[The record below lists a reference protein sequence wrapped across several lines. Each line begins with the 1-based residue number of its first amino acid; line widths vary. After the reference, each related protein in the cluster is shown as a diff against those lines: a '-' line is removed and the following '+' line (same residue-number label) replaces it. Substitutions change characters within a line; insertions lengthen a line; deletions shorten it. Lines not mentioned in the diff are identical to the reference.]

1 MAAPQNERALSSRM
15 VTGPSPADSMVISA
29 PKRPVAVL
37 TPPAPSRS
45 ATAATSGAACSGR
58 AAATNEGLRPLRV
71 SPYKVNWLTTK
82 APPPD
87 STTERFILPS
97 ASSNTRSVATLSAS
111 QAAWADPS
119 SWVTPTSTSRPAPI
133 SPTTSVFTSTR
144 AHATLETTAR
154 TGWLL
159 LLGAGALRDDPEGV
173 VDAVHALDRGQL
185 EGEPKGGDPVAPGG
199 DRGRHDVDVVVRKD
213 LGDVAEQLGAVQ
225 RLHLDGDREHRWAGA
240 VPGHVDHA
248 VGVALQVGG
257 VGTVGAVDADA
268 VPAGDE
274 SDDRVTRHRSATSG
288 ELDPDVVDPLDQHAP
303 AGRQRAGWPG
313 GAVQGE
319 VVVLLLLLAEVGL
332 EAVDHAGGGDLTRA
346 DSGVEGVQR
355 GEAHLGG
362 QRRQGAALGEPL
374 QRQAGFAHGADQRL
388 LAGLD
393 GVLAP
398 LLGEPLADLVARPRC
413 LDDRQPVPRRPGV
426 WRLGGEDLHRLAV
439 LERVLQ
445 RHEPLVDPRAH
456 AAVADLGVHGVGA
469 VDRGRARRELE
480 DVALG
485 REDEHLVDVE
495 VGLEVV
501 DEVLG
506 VRQLPLPVDELP

>member
-71 SPYKVNWLTTK
+71 SPYKVNWLTTR

-173 VDAVHALDRGQL
+173 VDAVHALDRGQ
-185 EGEPKGGDPVAPGG
+185 
-199 DRGRHDVDVVVRKD
+199 HDVDVVVRKD

-225 RLHLDGDREHRWAGA
+225 RLHLDGDREHRRAGA

-274 SDDRVTRHRSATSG
+274 SDDRVTRYRGATSG

-303 AGRQRAGWPG
+303 AGRQRARGPD

-374 QRQAGFAHGADQRL
+374 QRQAGLAEGADQRL

-393 GVLAP
+393 GVLAA
-398 LLGEPLADLVARPRC
+398 LLGEPLPDLVARPRC
-413 LDDRQPVPRRPGV
+413 LDDRQPVPRRTGV
-426 WRLGGEDLHRLAV
+426 GCLGGEDLDRLAV

-445 RHEPLVDPRAH
+445 RHQPLVDARAH
-456 AAVADLGVHGVGA
+456 AAVADLGVHGVGE

-485 REDEHLVDVE
+485 GEDEHFVDVE

-506 VRQLPLPVDELP
+506 VRQLALPVDELP

>member
-71 SPYKVNWLTTK
+71 SP
-82 APPPD
+82 
-87 STTERFILPS
+87 
-97 ASSNTRSVATLSAS
+97 
-111 QAAWADPS
+111 
-119 SWVTPTSTSRPAPI
+119 TSTSRPAPI

-173 VDAVHALDRGQL
+173 VDAVHALDRGQHVGEVGDVGQL
-185 EGEPKGGDPVAPGG
+185 EGEAKGGDPVAPGG

-225 RLHLDGDREHRWAGA
+225 RLHLDGDREHRRAGA

-274 SDDRVTRHRSATSG
+274 SDDRVTRYRGATSG

-303 AGRQRAGWPG
+303 AGRQRARGPD

-332 EAVDHAGGGDLTRA
+332 EAV
-346 DSGVEGVQR
+346 
-355 GEAHLGG
+355 
-362 QRRQGAALGEPL
+362 
-374 QRQAGFAHGADQRL
+374 
-388 LAGLD
+388 
-393 GVLAP
+393 
-398 LLGEPLADLVARPRC
+398 
-413 LDDRQPVPRRPGV
+413 
-426 WRLGGEDLHRLAV
+426 
-439 LERVLQ
+439 
-445 RHEPLVDPRAH
+445 
-456 AAVADLGVHGVGA
+456 
-469 VDRGRARRELE
+469 
-480 DVALG
+480 
-485 REDEHLVDVE
+485 
-495 VGLEVV
+495 
-501 DEVLG
+501 
-506 VRQLPLPVDELP
+506 

>member
-71 SPYKVNWLTTK
+71 SPYKVNWLTTR

-173 VDAVHALDRGQL
+173 VDAVHALDRGQHV
-185 EGEPKGGDPVAPGG
+185 GEV
-199 DRGRHDVDVVVRKD
+199 
-213 LGDVAEQLGAVQ
+213 GDVGQ
-225 RLHLDGDREHRWAGA
+225 LDGDREHRRAGA

-274 SDDRVTRHRSATSG
+274 SDDRVTRYRGATSG

-303 AGRQRAGWPG
+303 AGRQRARGPD

-374 QRQAGFAHGADQRL
+374 QRQAGLAEGADQRL

-393 GVLAP
+393 GVLAT
-398 LLGEPLADLVARPRC
+398 LLGEPLPDLVARPRC
-413 LDDRQPVPRRPGV
+413 LDDRQPVPRRTGV
-426 WRLGGEDLHRLAV
+426 GCLGGEDLDRLAV

-445 RHEPLVDPRAH
+445 RHQPLVDARAH
-456 AAVADLGVHGVGA
+456 AAVADLGVHGVGE

-485 REDEHLVDVE
+485 GEDEHLVDVE

-506 VRQLPLPVDELP
+506 VRQLALPVDELP

>member
-71 SPYKVNWLTTK
+71 SPYKVNWLTTR

-173 VDAVHALDRGQL
+173 VDAVHALDRGQHVGEVGDVGQL

-225 RLHLDGDREHRWAGA
+225 RLHLDGDREHRRAGA

-274 SDDRVTRHRSATSG
+274 SDDRVTRYRGATSG

-303 AGRQRAGWPG
+303 AGRQRARGPD

-346 DSGVEGVQR
+346 DSGVE
-355 GEAHLGG
+355 
-362 QRRQGAALGEPL
+362 
-374 QRQAGFAHGADQRL
+374 AGLAEGADQRL

-393 GVLAP
+393 GVLAT
-398 LLGEPLADLVARPRC
+398 LLGEPLPDLVARPRC
-413 LDDRQPVPRRPGV
+413 LDDRQPVPRRTGV
-426 WRLGGEDLHRLAV
+426 GCLGGEDLDRLAV

-445 RHEPLVDPRAH
+445 RHQPLVDARAH
-456 AAVADLGVHGVGA
+456 AAVADLGVHGVGE

-485 REDEHLVDVE
+485 GEDEHLVDVE

-506 VRQLPLPVDELP
+506 VRQLALPVDELP

>member
-71 SPYKVNWLTTK
+71 SPYKVNWLTTR

-144 AHATLETTAR
+144 AHA
-154 TGWLL
+154 
-159 LLGAGALRDDPEGV
+159 
-173 VDAVHALDRGQL
+173 LDRGQHVGEVGDVGQL

-225 RLHLDGDREHRWAGA
+225 RLHLDGDREHRRAGA

-274 SDDRVTRHRSATSG
+274 SDDRVTRYRGATSG

-303 AGRQRAGWPG
+303 AGRQRARGPD

-362 QRRQGAALGEPL
+362 
-374 QRQAGFAHGADQRL
+374 
-388 LAGLD
+388 
-393 GVLAP
+393 
-398 LLGEPLADLVARPRC
+398 
-413 LDDRQPVPRRPGV
+413 
-426 WRLGGEDLHRLAV
+426 
-439 LERVLQ
+439 
-445 RHEPLVDPRAH
+445 
-456 AAVADLGVHGVGA
+456 
-469 VDRGRARRELE
+469 
-480 DVALG
+480 
-485 REDEHLVDVE
+485 
-495 VGLEVV
+495 
-501 DEVLG
+501 
-506 VRQLPLPVDELP
+506 